1 MCRGVFVNEVEVVKK
16 EAMEGNLHVFPDFI
30 EEEVAE
36 FNWADF
42 DNFNFATMTRV
53 YDVVRSDHEI
63 IDQLKEAIRDRDEE
77 MARLIM
83 ADVEEVLRECEERFR
98 G

>member
-1 MCRGVFVNEVEVVKK
+1 MCRGVFINDVEVVKK
-16 EAMEGNLHVFPDFI
+16 EAMEENIHVFPDVI
-30 EEEVAE
+30 EEEEAE
-36 FNWADF
+36 FNWSDF
-42 DNFNFATMTRV
+42 DNFNFAAMTRV
-53 YDVVRSDHEI
+53 YDVVRRDHEI
-63 IDQLKEAIRDRDEE
+63 IDQLREAIRDRDEE